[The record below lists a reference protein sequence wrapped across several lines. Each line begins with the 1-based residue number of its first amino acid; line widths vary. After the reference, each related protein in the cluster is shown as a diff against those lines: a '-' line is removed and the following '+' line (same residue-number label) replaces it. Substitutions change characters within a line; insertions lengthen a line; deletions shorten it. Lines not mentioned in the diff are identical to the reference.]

1 MSILKRFSDIMAS
14 NINAMLDKAEDPE
27 KMVDQLIRNLNDDLN
42 KVKSE
47 TASIMADEAR
57 AKRELDQCKSDIEKM
72 VDYATRAIKAGNDDD
87 ARNFLQK
94 KASLTNDLAAI
105 EQRYNIAKE
114 NSDKMKEM
122 YKKISSQ
129 LDDVNA
135 RRNSI
140 KVKIATAKA
149 QQKVNKIG
157 TSINSS
163 KNSFDSFSRMEEKAN
178 KMLDEANAMA
188 ELNSND
194 ASDDID
200 DLMNKYNSNTSDVD
214 NELAELKKLMDK

>member
-14 NINAMLDKAEDPE
+14 NINSILDKAEDPE
-27 KMVDQLIRNLNDDLN
+27 KMVDQLLRNLNDDLN
-42 KVKSE
+42 KVKAE

-57 AKRELDQCKSDIEKM
+57 AKRELDGYKSDIEKM

-87 ARNFLQK
+87 ARHFLEK
-94 KASLTNDLAAI
+94 KASLTNDLATI

-122 YKKISSQ
+122 YKKISAQ
-129 LDDVNA
+129 IEEVNS
-135 RRNSI
+135 RRNTI
-140 KVKIATAKA
+140 KMKIATAKA

-188 ELNSND
+188 ELD
-194 ASDDID
+194 KKDDSKNID
-200 DLMNKYNSNTSDVD
+200 DLMDKYNSNSSSVED
-214 NELAELKKLMDK
+214 ELAELKKMMDS